1 MGLKYPSVIAKVL
14 WDYMSESINRTAFVR
29 PDYNMSSKL
38 DWFTLGKKNV
48 WEKTKKGPHFN
59 ASLCLLHN
67 Q

>member
-1 MGLKYPSVIAKVL
+1 
-14 WDYMSESINRTAFVR
+14 MSESINRTAFVR